1 MSDIVA
7 RLAARAALKEPPM
20 TDTTPGGWPDASKPG
35 WLPDKGTRRR
45 HWLQFHPRL
54 DARLFWWWPKQQHW
68 APAEDGWKE
77 EEIAPDQM
85 AKWRYLGPLLLPS
98 EVSALVAKEREACA
112 ATAERE
118 MRELFGDADE
128 YQQGWNAGLEAGAAA
143 IRARG
148 DATKDIGRLN
158 DCGGS
163 DSCCQGPCKA
173 RY

>member
-1 MSDIVA
+1 MSD
-7 RLAARAALKEPPM
+7 P
-20 TDTTPGGWPDASKPG
+20 TPGGWPDASKPG

-68 APAEDGWKE
+68 TPAEDGWKE
-77 EEIAPDQM
+77 EKIASDQM
-85 AKWRYLGPLLLPS
+85 AAWRYLGPLLLPS
-98 EVSALVAKEREACA
+98 EVSALRQERDRLRQALQHVTPWVEKYANPQAVLPYNTKPARA
-112 ATAERE
+112 ALGET
-118 MRELFGDADE
+118 D
-128 YQQGWNAGLEAGAAA
+128 
-143 IRARG
+143 
-148 DATKDIGRLN
+148 RLN